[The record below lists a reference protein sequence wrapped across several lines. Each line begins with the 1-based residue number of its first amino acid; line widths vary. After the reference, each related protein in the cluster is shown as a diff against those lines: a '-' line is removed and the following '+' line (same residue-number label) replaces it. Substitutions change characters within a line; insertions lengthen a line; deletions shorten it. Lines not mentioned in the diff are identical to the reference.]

1 MDTATQHSL
10 AVTELAPI
18 AQQSAA
24 YAATIEGMTIH
35 DDDQLALAGDMR
47 KDLNHYR
54 TKLEDKRLS
63 LVGPLKKVSGDIDA
77 MFKAPRDKID
87 QYLGVLKK
95 KMNDYV
101 GRKELLERQ
110 KREAEEKEA
119 REREDRLRLAAQQT
133 REATHDE
140 KSEVAEVLET
150 QADKAAVEAE
160 KAPVKRTAAVRGMKS
175 TVSTVKTW
183 KAEVVDVKGVCFAVS
198 RGRLPL
204 DVVQISQTAIDG
216 LAKALEEETTRD
228 GLKFY
233 QQIGTGVR

>member
-1 MDTATQHSL
+1 MDTSIQYST
-10 AVTELAPI
+10 AVTELVPI
-18 AQQSAA
+18 AKQSAA
-24 YAATIEGMTIH
+24 YAATIEGMAIH
-35 DDDQLALAGDMR
+35 DDDQLALAGDLR

-87 QYLGVLKK
+87 QYLSLIKK

-101 GRKELLERQ
+101 GRKELLEQQ
-110 KREAEEKEA
+110 KRQQEEKEA
-119 REREDRLRLAAQQT
+119 REREERLRLAAEKT

-140 KSEVAEVLET
+140 QSEIAEVLDT

-160 KAPVKRTAAVRGMKS
+160 KAPAKRTAPVRGMKS
-175 TVSTVKTW
+175 SVSTIKTW
-183 KAEVVDVKGVCFAVS
+183 KAEVVDVKAVCFAVS

-204 DVVQISQTAIDG
+204 DIVQISQTAIDG
-216 LAKALEEETTRD
+216 LSKALEEETTRD

-233 QQIGTGVR
+233 QHVGTGVR